1 MSREPTNR
9 LCEPI
14 ARHPETKSI
23 GADRYRMGLIST
35 VTDALAGSTETAPGV
50 AGDDGSEG
58 SYWCDDCGVRVR
70 DVDVD
75 DEGLDRDDE
84 GVPACPDCG
93 DAMRFE
99 RATGHGCA
107 C

>member
-1 MSREPTNR
+1 
-9 LCEPI
+9 
-14 ARHPETKSI
+14 
-23 GADRYRMGLIST
+23 MGILDT
-35 VTDALAGSTETAPGV
+35 VTGFLESSTQRAPGT

-75 DEGLDRDDE
+75 EEELARDDE
-84 GVPACPDCG
+84 GTPRCPDCEER
-93 DAMRFE
+93 MRFE
-99 RATGHGCA
+99 RASGTGCA